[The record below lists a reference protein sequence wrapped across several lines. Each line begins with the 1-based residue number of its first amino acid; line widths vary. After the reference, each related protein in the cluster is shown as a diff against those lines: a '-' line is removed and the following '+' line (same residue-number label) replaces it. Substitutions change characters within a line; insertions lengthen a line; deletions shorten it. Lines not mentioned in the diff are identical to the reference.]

1 MKSLMSPIKVLIV
14 DDHPVVRR
22 GLQSLLADAKDVQV
36 VGEASNGA
44 ESLQQ
49 IAATAPDVVLMDIRL
64 PNADGVQVTRR
75 VRRDYPQVKVIIL
88 TTYDD
93 EQHLF
98 NAIEAGAHGFLTKH
112 ADYGDIAAAI
122 RAVHRGERLLSPSL
136 VGKVLERFQQ
146 LARAQAMQAS
156 GLSDEDIEVLRMI
169 ADGATNKQIGEKLF
183 WSEVTVKRRASEVYA
198 KLDVADRAQAV
209 AEAMRRGLI

>member
-1 MKSLMSPIKVLIV
+1 MPPIKVLIV

-22 GLQSLLADAKDVQV
+22 GLQSLLADAKDLQV

-44 ESLQQ
+44 EALQQ
-49 IAATAPDVVLMDIRL
+49 IAATRPNVVLMDIRL

-75 VRRDYPQVKVIIL
+75 VRRDLPQVKVIIL

-98 NAIEAGAHGFLTKH
+98 NAIEAGAHAFLTKH
-112 ADYGDIAAAI
+112 ADYGDIASAI

-136 VGKVLERFQQ
+136 VGKVLDRFQQ
-146 LARAQAMQAS
+146 LARAQAMQES
-156 GLSDEDIEVLRMI
+156 GLSDEDLEMLRMI
-169 ADGATNKQIGEKLF
+169 ADGATNKEIGEKLF

-198 KLDVADRAQAV
+198 KLEVADRAQAV

>member
-1 MKSLMSPIKVLIV
+1 MSYIKILIV
-14 DDHPVVRR
+14 DDHPIVRR
-22 GLQSLLADAKDVQV
+22 GLQSLLTDAKDLQV

-44 ESLQQ
+44 EALQQ
-49 IAATAPDVVLMDIRL
+49 IAALKPDVVLMDIRL

-75 VRRDYPQVKVIIL
+75 VRREHPHVKVIIL

-112 ADYGDIAAAI
+112 ADYGDIASSI
-122 RAVHRGERLLSPSL
+122 RAVYKGERLLSPAL
-136 VGKVLERFQQ
+136 IGKVLDRFQQ
-146 LARAQAMQAS
+146 LARAQAMQES
-156 GLSDEDIEVLRMI
+156 GLGDEEVEVLRLI
-169 ADGATNKQIGEKLF
+169 ADGATNKEIGEKLF

-198 KLDVADRAQAV
+198 KLNVADRAQAV
-209 AEAMRRGLI
+209 AEAMKRGLI

>member
-1 MKSLMSPIKVLIV
+1 MSMTPIKILVV

-22 GLQSLLADAKDVQV
+22 GLQSLLGDAKDLQI
-36 VGEASNGA
+36 VGEATNGA
-44 ESLQQ
+44 EALQQ
-49 IAATAPDVVLMDIRL
+49 IAALKPDVVLMDIRL

-75 VRRDYPQVKVIIL
+75 VRREHPQVKIIIL

-98 NAIEAGAHGFLTKH
+98 NAIEAGAHAFLTKH
-112 ADYGDIAAAI
+112 ADYGDIATSI
-122 RAVHRGERLLSPSL
+122 RAVHKGERLLSPVL
-136 VGKVLERFQQ
+136 IGKVLDRFQQ
-146 LARAQAMQAS
+146 LARAQAKQDS
-156 GLSDEDIEVLRMI
+156 GLGDEEVEVLRMI
-169 ADGATNKQIGEKLF
+169 ADGATNKEIGEKLF

-198 KLDVADRAQAV
+198 KLGVADRAQAV

>member
-1 MKSLMSPIKVLIV
+1 MPPIKVLIV

-22 GLQSLLADAKDVQV
+22 GLQSLLADAKDLQV

-44 ESLQQ
+44 EALQQ
-49 IAATAPDVVLMDIRL
+49 IAATRPNVVLMDIRL

-75 VRRDYPQVKVIIL
+75 VRRDHPQVKVIIL

-98 NAIEAGAHGFLTKH
+98 NAIEAGAHAFLTKH
-112 ADYGDIAAAI
+112 ADYGDIASAI

-136 VGKVLERFQQ
+136 VGKVLDRFQQ
-146 LARAQAMQAS
+146 LARAQAMQES
-156 GLSDEDIEVLRMI
+156 GLSDEDLEMLRMI
-169 ADGATNKQIGEKLF
+169 ADGATNKEIGEKLF

-198 KLDVADRAQAV
+198 KLEVADRAQAV